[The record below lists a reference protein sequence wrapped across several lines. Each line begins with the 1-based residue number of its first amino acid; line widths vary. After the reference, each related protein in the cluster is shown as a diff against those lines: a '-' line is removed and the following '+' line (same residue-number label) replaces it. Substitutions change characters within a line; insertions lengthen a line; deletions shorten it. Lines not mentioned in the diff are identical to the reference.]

1 MTAIYHPMSLRN
13 LTQLCPEV
21 SFINGMYVMHDYS
34 LYMQI
39 DWVNYFN
46 TLFDLALG
54 SGQHHTFTEDD
65 IVIVR
70 TVDYFAK
77 LNNFLKS
84 TNPE

>member
-1 MTAIYHPMSLRN
+1 
-13 LTQLCPEV
+13 
-21 SFINGMYVMHDYS
+21 
-34 LYMQI
+34 MQI

-46 TLFDLALG
+46 TIFDLALG